1 MFTLDNGT
9 DFVECFLIF
18 LLLGNLLS
26 IFEIISLKSFA
37 MLLVEYA
44 FLLARL

>member
-1 MFTLDNGT
+1 MFPLDNGT

-18 LLLGNLLS
+18 LLLGDLLL
-26 IFEIISLKSFA
+26 IFKMISLETFA
-37 MLLVEYA
+37 MFLVEYA